1 MYTRVPGP
9 RAPRPPAAQPPVR
22 EADQWRGSGGTGR
35 FPQQAHISL
44 LSLRKLRAVLR
55 TAAVALLAALGLA
68 PAALAAGGYAEVV
81 GPGGNVVAAGTGST
95 FDYPAGG
102 ALVHIGHASVTS
114 DGVVLD
120 DIALLGGQVQVAS
133 LVLPR
138 RGNGIQLDAVTLG
151 GAELPSTANQLV
163 PLGGIGYMVLAQQ
176 AVASNGAV
184 GRVGLRISLQ
194 QPFGGVRTGTQ
205 LLIGLP
211 YSPAPRRATA
221 AAGPAFSPLAVLGF
235 PTGAAAGAAGF
246 VPAPS
251 LGIDPLAAAAGGT
264 LGVRAAALAEQFLG
278 VRYTWG
284 GADPLSGFDCS
295 GLAMYVYAQL
305 GVQLIHYTGAQFN
318 EGMPVPVSELQPGDL
333 LFFDRTALG
342 PQHEG
347 IYIGD
352 GEFVQAPHTGDVVRI
367 SRLDGP
373 RYGLRFVGA
382 VRPYL
387 P

>member
-44 LSLRKLRAVLR
+44 LSLRKLRSVLR

-114 DGVVLD
+114 DGLVLD
-120 DIALLGGQVQVAS
+120 D

-318 EGMPVPVSELQPGDL
+318 EGMPVPVRELQPGDRP
-333 LFFDRTALG
+333 FFDRTALG

-382 VRPYL
+382 VRPY
-387 P
+387 

>member
-1 MYTRVPGP
+1 
-9 RAPRPPAAQPPVR
+9 
-22 EADQWRGSGGTGR
+22 
-35 FPQQAHISL
+35 
-44 LSLRKLRAVLR
+44 VLR
-55 TAAVALLAALGLA
+55 TAAVALLAALALA

-81 GPGGNVVAAGTGST
+81 GPAGNVVAAGTGSS
-95 FDYPAGG
+95 FDYPSGG
-102 ALVHIGHASVTS
+102 GLVHIGHASVAA

-120 DIALLGGQVQVAS
+120 DVSLLGGQVQVAS

-138 RGNGIQLDAVTLG
+138 NGSGIQLDALTLG

-163 PLGGIGYMVLAQQ
+163 PLGGVGYMVVAQQ
-176 AVASNGAV
+176 AVATNGAV
-184 GRVGLRISLQ
+184 GRVGLRVSLQ
-194 QPFGGVRTGTQ
+194 QAVGGVRAGTQ

-211 YSPAPRRATA
+211 YSPSPKRSAASARR
-221 AAGPAFSPLAVLGF
+221 AFSPLAVLGF
-235 PTGAAAGAAGF
+235 PTGAAAAATGF
-246 VPAPS
+246 VAAPS

-264 LGVRAAALAEQFLG
+264 LGQRAVALAEQFLG
-278 VRYTWG
+278 VPYTWG
-284 GADPLSGFDCS
+284 GADPLGGFDCS

-305 GVQLIHYTGAQFN
+305 GVQLTHYTGAQFN
-318 EGMPVPVSELQPGDL
+318 EGMPVPPDELQPGDL
-333 LFFDRTALG
+333 VFFDRTALG

-352 GEFVQAPHTGDVVRI
+352 GEFIQAPHTGDVVRI